1 MMISNDLRHIDV
13 LAHWRFFVTAALCA
27 AAAALIAYALSADVL
42 PLLVGSITGLFLGA
56 LFGTIWHLSDAAR
69 HPRTSKTLFAVALPL
84 LALVSLTALAFGLPL
99 IIAQHEFL
107 TLIHTL
113 GAADISRI
121 QISSDHAPL
130 TSLNNQTTRL
140 FTRLLISASTF
151 TPNHETASRRGE
163 ILFASHAQSLEFAW
177 YIPATLP
184 NDVVIQSGAN
194 FHNTQVLIPNAS
206 VLLSTPPQ
214 TAPQ

>member
-27 AAAALIAYALSADVL
+27 AAAAFIAYALSADLL

-69 HPRTSKTLFAVALPL
+69 HPRTSKTLFAVTLPL
-84 LALVSLTALAFGLPL
+84 LAIICLTALAFGLPL
-99 IIAQHEFL
+99 LIAQHEFL

-121 QISSDHAPL
+121 QISSDHAPPAP
-130 TSLNNQTTRL
+130 LNDQTIRR
-140 FTRLLISASTF
+140 FTHLLISASTF

-177 YIPATLP
+177 YVPATHP
-184 NDVVIQSGAN
+184 TDVVLQSGTN
-194 FHNTQVLIPNAS
+194 FHNAEVLIPNAS
-206 VLLSTPPQ
+206 ILLSTPVQ
-214 TAPQ
+214 IAPR